1 MQKLLRSFK
10 RRLELRVQNKKHHNH
25 AEDNVVLWDNACY
38 TKNDNYALQVSLQI
52 SSPGEEQRVA
62 AAPRRRLEK
71 RLLFWGFLV
80 GRINK
85 GQGRAPGG
93 VGPTQEGRWRGQE
106 LGCARHPPGCP
117 LAALW
122 PPFGP
127 SEASRM
133 LVLYIY

>member
-1 MQKLLRSFK
+1 MVMTMVKIPL
-10 RRLELRVQNKKHHNH
+10 
-25 AEDNVVLWDNACY
+25 
-38 TKNDNYALQVSLQI
+38 TGGQVSLQI

-80 GRINK
+80 GRINR

-106 LGCARHPPGCP
+106 LGRARHPPGCP
-117 LAALW
+117 LA
-122 PPFGP
+122 PPWTIGSFWN
-127 SEASRM
+127 ADF
-133 LVLYIY
+133 